1 MTSARKEITAHVSW
15 DPESLLAQP
24 ILGSM
29 RSQIAKLSSHEF
41 PDLAALNA
49 LAQSLYSAS
58 GAPIRFV
65 PTFAASRS
73 FEEHYEVRVYRQGAI
88 GTRARNWHDL
98 FNALVWLSFPN
109 TKATLNARHY
119 EEILRR
125 SGNPLRGTARDV
137 LTLFDE
143 GGVFVASA
151 NEELSALLRAERWKD
166 LFWGRRA
173 DVKRWMRFCVFGH
186 AIMEKALSPYAG
198 ITAKALIVDV
208 DDDFLHADDAA
219 HRAALDRAGVSC
231 FSGDAVLQSTRSL
244 APLPILGIPGWTP
257 DNELPDY
264 YDDIRQFRPP
274 RNLRGRADC

>member
-1 MTSARKEITAHVSW
+1 MASAREAITTHVSW
-15 DPESLLAQP
+15 EPERLLAQP

-29 RSQIAKLSSHEF
+29 RSQIAKLSSGGF

-49 LAQSLYSAS
+49 LARSLSSAS

-65 PTFAASRS
+65 PPLAASRS
-73 FEEHYEVRVYRQGAI
+73 FEEHYEVRVYRQGTI
-88 GTRARNWHDL
+88 GTRACNWHDL

-119 EEILRR
+119 EEISRR
-125 SGNPLRGTARDV
+125 PGNPLRGTARDV

-151 NEELSALLRAERWKD
+151 SGELSALLRAEHWKD

-173 DVKRWMRFCVFGH
+173 DVKRWMRFFVFGH

-208 DDDFLHADDAA
+208 DDAFLHADDVAQ
-219 HRAALDRAGVSC
+219 RATLDQAGVSC
-231 FSGDAVLQSTRSL
+231 FAGDAVLQSTRSL

-257 DNELPDY
+257 DNESPDY
-264 YDDIRQFRPP
+264 YEDIRQFRPP
-274 RNLRGRADC
+274 RNLRGRADT